1 MNMPTVNRISHIIS
15 THLFDDVI
23 VTVDDLVFVNLDWL
37 TNRNYQFEGVN
48 EFLFEI
54 GQYKNHTVIFMI
66 RDGVDPRFTGMIEII
81 KQTVQDLAL
90 NQDSCYIY
98 GYERLDI
105 PNTTYLPSNAVGMW
119 SGQVHAIIKELP
131 LSKNQFTKRFSG
143 MYGRFDLY
151 RLKLYRHL
159 VTHHADTSLLSFNS
173 GSVHYNY
180 RFDQHF
186 QDDYKWFVQHGGQ
199 VIDYESGHGS
209 VLFQYAVHDIHRHY
223 QTYFLEIVA
232 ETNTYSNRFFTEK
245 TVKNFHLG
253 KPFLLLNGQHSL
265 RYLQNLGFRT
275 FAPWINESYDTISS
289 ARDRLDAIKLEIDR
303 LSLVPLAQLQQM
315 HTAMMPVFEHNRKH
329 FEQIF

>member
-1 MNMPTVNRISHIIS
+1 MNTQTTKQIYQSIHNHF
-15 THLFDDVI
+15 FDDVI
-23 VTVDDLVFVNLDWL
+23 VKIDNLVFVNLDWL
-37 TNRNYQFEGVN
+37 TNRNHQFEGVN

-54 GQYKNHTVIFMI
+54 GQYKNHTVVFMI
-66 RDGVDPRFTGMIEII
+66 RDGVNPRFTGMIEII
-81 KQTVQDLAL
+81 KQTIQDLNL
-90 NQDSCYIY
+90 NRDLCYIY
-98 GYERLDI
+98 GYEELDI
-105 PNTTYLPSNAVGMW
+105 PNTTYLPSNAVGTW
-119 SGQVHAIIKELP
+119 SGQVHAIIKDLP
-131 LSKNQFTKRFSG
+131 LSNNQFTKRFSG

-173 GSVHYNY
+173 GSVYYNH

-186 QDDYKWFVQHGGQ
+186 QDDHKWFMQHGGQ
-199 VIDYESGHGS
+199 VIDYESGYGS
-209 VLFQYAVHDIHRHY
+209 VLFQYAMQDIHRHY

-265 RYLQNLGFRT
+265 RYLHSLGFQT
-275 FAPWINESYDTISS
+275 FAPWIDESYDTISS
-289 ARDRLDAIKLEIDR
+289 SRDRLAAITAEIDR
-303 LSLVPLAQLQQM
+303 LAAMSLVDLQQM
-315 HTAMMPVFEHNRKH
+315 HAQMKSVFEHNRKR